1 MIKLCPL
8 FSGSSGNSVY
18 VGINQTS
25 GILVDAGRTAKQ
37 LDNLLLK
44 NGISV
49 SNIKAILITHEHS
62 DHVSA
67 LKVFAKKHA
76 IKVYGSEG
84 TINSLKNNG
93 IITKDHNFEVISSL
107 CEKDLKFAGIRAFNT
122 SHDCSQSMGYVI
134 NDCSGDSVAVCTDL
148 GYVSDD
154 VRSALTGCRSVL
166 IESNHDVMMLQNGP
180 YPYYLKRRILSDR
193 GHLSND
199 ACSELLPYLVDK
211 GTKNIVL
218 SHLSEHNNLPELARK
233 TALNDLGKN
242 SMRENVDFK
251 LFVAP
256 KLNEQNVGII

>member
-18 VGINQTS
+18 VGVTETM

-37 LDNLLLK
+37 LDNLLFR
-44 NGISV
+44 NGINV
-49 SNIKAILITHEHS
+49 NNIKVILVTHEHS

-67 LKVFAKKHA
+67 LKVFAKKHG
-76 IKVYGSEG
+76 IKIYASEG
-84 TINSLKNNG
+84 TISALKSKG
-93 IITKDHNFEVISSL
+93 IITKDHQFEVLSSL
-107 CEKDLKFAGIRAFNT
+107 SEKNLEFASIRSFNT

-134 NDCSGDSVAVCTDL
+134 SDCYGDSIAVCTDL

-154 VRSALTGCRSVL
+154 VRSALAGCRSVL

-180 YPYYLKRRILSDR
+180 YPYYLKRRILSDK

-199 ACSELLPYLVDK
+199 ACSEFLPYLVNK
-211 GTKNIVL
+211 GAKNIIL
-218 SHLSEHNNLPELARK
+218 SHLSEHNNLPDLARK
-233 TALNDLGKN
+233 TAIFGLEEN
-242 SMRENVDFK
+242 SMRENVDFR

-256 KLNEQNVGII
+256 KLNEQNLNIL